1 MLEEPLAPFRDD
13 LAAGVQAG
21 SDLIVAQRRPRT
33 LPLAVAIGVP
43 GLCEAGRDPGAGAG
57 FAQAGFQ
64 NVVHAPWLLP
74 WLRAV
79 VTAITVTAVRS
90 DSSSAAH
97 WKARRLDIRPAGRRA
112 SSPRGCRRW
121 RREHRIARRGPAWI
135 LSRCGISSP
144 DASRVNPVSNAASSG
159 SESASRSVIESR
171 ACCSRALRLIAGPSS
186 AWPCPD
192 PQKRQEETG
201 EAWLRHLS
209 CVQWSAKWTR
219 WRCSWRGSYRCPS
232 SRNGCWRRERD
243 TRAGTIEL
251 AIPKLRAGSCFPS
264 FASTAA
270 GPSGRWPRSWRPAT
284 CWAS

>member
-1 MLEEPLAPFRDD
+1 MIRDEPGNVSVKTIGQEAFKLGAIR
-13 LAAGVQAG
+13 AAGLPG
-21 SDLIVAQRRPRT
+21 DLF
-33 LPLAVAIGVP
+33 
-43 GLCEAGRDPGAGAG
+43 AGA
-57 FAQAGFQ
+57 
-64 NVVHAPWLLP
+64 APMVLTGW
-74 WLRAV
+74 
-79 VTAITVTAVRS
+79 
-90 DSSSAAH
+90 
-97 WKARRLDIRPAGRRA
+97 
-112 SSPRGCRRW
+112 CRRW
-121 RREHRIARRGPAWI
+121 RREHRIARRGPARI

-159 SESASRSVIESR
+159 SESATRPVIESR
-171 ACCSRALRLIAGPSS
+171 ACCSRTLRLIAGPSS

-209 CVQWSAKWTR
+209 CVQWSATRTR

-232 SRNGCWRRERD
+232 SRNGYRRRERD

-251 AIPKLRAGSCFPS
+251 AIPKLRAGSYFPS

-284 CWAS
+284 CWAP